1 MLLKINLLSFLIFVI
16 CVIPCVGQ
24 IDSVKIVDSQQQ
36 YVVTQMDSVTQARV
50 RYQKEYAEFE
60 DAVRQLSDSDCPYKM
75 FNIMFDSIGVK
86 DSCFTYFISFLSK
99 DVRDVDFKQYMSKNI
114 NLLKDASFFGNLNRF
129 QMGLAYHC
137 TVTDKDTCFTVRFS
151 HEEIQDIMAND
162 TLMTEDVAL
171 QTLSD
176 MVHADNKK
184 YCPMQV
190 DEVTRLDS
198 IWINQNNV
206 VYSYTIYE
214 VKNVLKFKDLKK
226 NMETIKTNVVAGL
239 MDNSGAV
246 AMIALCTQVE
256 YGILYLYVRNGHPR
270 DQIYIYLPPEAVARI
285 HQYHLTGE

>member
-1 MLLKINLLSFLIFVI
+1 MLLKINLLYFLIFVI

-60 DAVRQLSDSDCPYKM
+60 ESVRQLSDSECPYKM
-75 FNIMFDSIGVK
+75 FNIMFDSIGVR
-86 DSCFTYFISFLSK
+86 DSYFTYFISFLSK

-171 QTLSD
+171 QTLSELIR
-176 MVHADNKK
+176 ADNKK
-184 YCPMQV
+184 YCPMQI

-198 IWINQNNV
+198 MWIDQNNV

-214 VKNVLKFKDLKK
+214 VKNILKFKDLKK
-226 NMETIKTNVVAGL
+226 NLETFKTNVVAGL

>member
-1 MLLKINLLSFLIFVI
+1 MLLVMASAGSCCFAQSDSASFRE
-16 CVIPCVGQ
+16 
-24 IDSVKIVDSQQQ
+24 VKEK
-36 YVVTQMDSVTQARV
+36 YVVTQMDSVTQVRV

-60 DAVRQLSDSDCPYKM
+60 ESVRQLSDSDCPYEM

-99 DVRDVDFKQYMSKNI
+99 DVRDVDFKQYMSKSV
-114 NLLKDASFFGNLNRF
+114 NLLKDAPFFSKLNRF

-137 TVTDKDTCFTVRFS
+137 TVSDKDTCFTVRFS

-162 TLMTEDVAL
+162 TLMTDAVAL

-176 MVHADNKK
+176 MVHTDNKK
-184 YCPMQV
+184 YCPMQLN
-190 DEVTRLDS
+190 EVTRLDS
-198 IWINQNNV
+198 IWINQNCV
-206 VYSYTIYE
+206 VYSNTIYE

-226 NMETIKTNVVAGL
+226 NLETMKTNVVAGL
-239 MDNSGAV
+239 MDNSETV
-246 AMIALCTQVE
+246 ALIALCTQVE
-256 YGILYLYVRNGHPR
+256 YGILYLFVRNGHPR

>member
-1 MLLKINLLSFLIFVI
+1 MRLLSFLIFVVS
-16 CVIPCVGQ
+16 VIPAIGQ
-24 IDSVKIVDSQQQ
+24 IDSVKIVDSPKQ

-50 RYQKEYAEFE
+50 RYQMEYAEFE
-60 DAVRQLSDSDCPYKM
+60 ESVRQLSNSSFPYKM
-75 FNIMFDSIGVK
+75 FNIMFDSICVK
-86 DSCFTYFISFLSK
+86 DSYFTYFISFLSK
-99 DVRDVDFKQYMSKNI
+99 DVRDVDFKQYMSKNV
-114 NLLKDASFFGNLNRF
+114 NLLKDASFFSNLNRF

-171 QTLSD
+171 QTLSELIR
-176 MVHADNKK
+176 ADNKK
-184 YCPMQV
+184 YCPMQI

-198 IWINQNNV
+198 MWIDQNNV

-214 VKNVLKFKDLKK
+214 VKNILKFKDLKK
-226 NMETIKTNVVAGL
+226 NLETFKTNVVAGL

-270 DQIYIYLPPEAVARI
+270 DQIYIYMPPEAVARI

>member
-60 DAVRQLSDSDCPYKM
+60 ESVRQLSDSECPYKM
-75 FNIMFDSIGVK
+75 FNIMFDSIGVR
-86 DSCFTYFISFLSK
+86 DSYFTYFISFLSK

-171 QTLSD
+171 QTLSELIR
-176 MVHADNKK
+176 ADNKK
-184 YCPMQV
+184 YCPMQI

-198 IWINQNNV
+198 MWIDQNNV

-214 VKNVLKFKDLKK
+214 VKNILKFKDLKK
-226 NMETIKTNVVAGL
+226 NLETFKTNVVAGL